1 MLRKALILALLL
13 VPMIA
18 AGVSAQV
25 PERISADT
33 MKAAL
38 RTAAPED
45 NGFID
50 RVVGMADMGDLS
62 RAILNGTFRWACKKP
77 VRYRFQYFRRGL
89 IIRAA
94 RAGTPI

>member
-1 MLRKALILALLL
+1 MTRKIAIVALLL
-13 VPMIA
+13 VPLM
-18 AGVSAQV
+18 VAQAEAQST
-25 PERISADT
+25 ERISADT
-33 MKAAL
+33 MRAAL

-50 RVVGMADMGDLS
+50 RVVGMADMGALS
-62 RAILNGTFRWACKKP
+62 RSILNGTFRWACKKP
-77 VRYRFQYFRRGL
+77 VRYRFQYFRRAL